1 MKPSLKA
8 NRRLTI
14 ALTLSAAAV
23 FGITGIASATSRV
36 FEDSPAVTTPTSQ
49 TTVGYESPVTTPSS
63 VDPTAPSSSVYE
75 DEAEDEY
82 ATTSSIDGAA
92 PCSSMYDDEDEYE
105 DEDNYV
111 TSSSI
116 DGAAPS
122 SSMYE
127 EDEAEYEDE
136 YEDEY
141 VTTSTIDG
149 AAPSSS
155 VYDDSATSSTIDDGV
170 HRGGNRKGAN
180 K

>member
-23 FGITGIASATSRV
+23 LGITGIASATSRV
-36 FEDSPAVTTPTSQ
+36 FEDSPAVTTPNTQ

-63 VDPTAPSSSVYE
+63 VDPSAPSSSVYE

-82 ATTSSIDGAA
+82 ATSSSIDGAA
-92 PCSSMYDDEDEYE
+92 PSTSMYEEDEYE
-105 DEDNYV
+105 DEAEYA
-111 TSSSI
+111 TPSSI

-122 SSMYE
+122 SSIDDD
-127 EDEAEYEDE
+127 EDESDDDSA
-136 YEDEY
+136 
-141 VTTSTIDG
+141 TSSTIEDS
-149 AAPSSS
+149 ATSSTI
-155 VYDDSATSSTIDDGV
+155 DDSATSSTIDDGV
-170 HRGGNRKGAN
+170 HQGGNRKGAN

>member
-23 FGITGIASATSRV
+23 LGITGIASATSRV
-36 FEDSPAVTTPTSQ
+36 FEDSPAVTTPITQ
-49 TTVGYESPVTTPSS
+49 TTVGYESPVSTPSS
-63 VDPTAPSSSVYE
+63 VDPSAPSSSIYA

-82 ATTSSIDGAA
+82 ATSSSIDDAA
-92 PCSSMYDDEDEYE
+92 PSSSIYDENEAEDENEDEYA
-105 DEDNYV
+105 

-122 SSMYE
+122 SSIDDD
-127 EDEAEYEDE
+127 EDESDDDSA
-136 YEDEY
+136 
-141 VTTSTIDG
+141 TSSTIE
-149 AAPSSS
+149 
-155 VYDDSATSSTIDDGV
+155 DSATSSTIDDGSPS
-170 HRGGNRKGAN
+170 HSNKGGNRKGAN

>member
-1 MKPSLKA
+1 MKPSMKA

-23 FGITGIASATSRV
+23 LGITGIASATSRV

-49 TTVGYESPVTTPSS
+49 TTVGSESPVTTPSS
-63 VDPTAPSSSVYE
+63 VDPSAPSTSIYA

-92 PCSSMYDDEDEYE
+92 PSSSMYDDEDEYE

-122 SSMYE
+122 SSIDDD
-127 EDEAEYEDE
+127 EDESD
-136 YEDEY
+136 DDSVTSSTIDDS
-141 VTTSTIDG
+141 VTTSTIDDGSPSNSNKG
-149 AAPSSS
+149 AS
-155 VYDDSATSSTIDDGV
+155 
-170 HRGGNRKGAN
+170 RKGSS